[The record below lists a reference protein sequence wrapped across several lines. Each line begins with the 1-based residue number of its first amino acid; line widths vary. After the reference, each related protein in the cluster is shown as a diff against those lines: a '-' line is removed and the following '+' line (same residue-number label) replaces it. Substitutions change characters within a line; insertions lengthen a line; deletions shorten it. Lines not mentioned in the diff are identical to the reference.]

1 MQLDPTRNLAN
12 MYLQSDTTSSTEEYN
27 IKLARFVRF
36 CKLMQRDEHKQAQ
49 AAWVA
54 CSDRKGRLQ
63 LLQMWID
70 NDEDIAAAF
79 TEWQLQIRINNEY
92 IAAAFTKWQLQMPKK
107 KRRDPSG
114 APLDFH

>member
-36 CKLMQRDEHKQAQ
+36 CRLMRSDEQKQAQ

-54 CSDRKGRLQ
+54 CSGRKGRLQ

-92 IAAAFTKWQLQMPKK
+92 IAAAFTKWQLQIRINNDKDIGVHQTM
-107 KRRDPSG
+107 
-114 APLDFH
+114 